1 MRVVIK
7 REGEM
12 TRTKRWYLGL
22 GVVLGLL
29 AIAAGCAR
37 FGGQADFSADPTDGK
52 APLTVTFTPLLC
64 AGIDRY
70 VWSFGDGTTS
80 TERSPEH
87 IYAKAGTYTVT
98 LMVTPRHGDPTAVMK
113 EDYIS
118 VRSGFSAGRI
128 TPIYWT
134 EEGKHV
140 VQRCLRD
147 GSYVQALDVSIDT
160 PGDVTVLAN
169 GVYWADTGRGE
180 VAVHD
185 LLTSTNT
192 VLASGRD
199 HPYGVAAD
207 GQNGRAY
214 WTELYANVAGTDG
227 MVMYVTLGGG
237 SATSLLQTM
246 GRPFDIEYDATWNKL
261 YWTQQFATLP
271 RSYGSGGYGIAV
283 RDLSSST
290 IKSTILSGLSYVPYG
305 IAIDS
310 DNGKIYWTG
319 GDAIH
324 RCNLD
329 GTGVETI
336 VDDADSP
343 RGIAV
348 DPELG
353 KIYWGE
359 DGRIREA
366 NLDGTGV
373 GTILD
378 GLGQVIGLDLG

>member
-1 MRVVIK
+1 MRTT
-7 REGEM
+7 G
-12 TRTKRWYLGL
+12 RWYLGL
-22 GVVLGLL
+22 GIVLGALIL
-29 AIAAGCAR
+29 AGGCAR
-37 FGGQADFSADPTDGK
+37 FAGQVDFSADTTSGK
-52 APLTVTFTPLLC
+52 SPLTVTFTPDLC
-64 AGIDRY
+64 GSMHQY

-87 IYAKAGTYTVT
+87 TYTKAGTYTVT
-98 LMVTPRHGDPTAVMK
+98 LMVTPRHGDPVAVEK
-113 EDYIS
+113 EDY
-118 VRSGFSAGRI
+118 VTVTSGFSAGRI

-134 EEGKHV
+134 EQGKNY

-147 GSYVQALDVSIDT
+147 GSYVQGLDMWIETPADVSVSGND
-160 PGDVTVLAN
+160 
-169 GVYWADTGRGE
+169 VYWADPGRGE
-180 VAVHD
+180 IAVHD

-207 GQNGRAY
+207 GQNGRLY

-237 SATSLLQTM
+237 SATSLLQTV
-246 GRPFDIEYDATWNKL
+246 GRPFDVEYDATWNKL
-261 YWTQQFATLP
+261 YWTQYFAILP
-271 RSYGSGGYGIAV
+271 RSYGSGSYGIAV
-283 RDLSSST
+283 RDLSSSV
-290 IKSTILSGLSYVPYG
+290 IKSTVLSGLSYPPYG

-319 GDAIH
+319 DDAIH
-324 RCNLD
+324 RCDLD
-329 GTGVETI
+329 GSGAETI
-336 VDDADSP
+336 VTGADDP

-359 DGRIREA
+359 DGRIRQA
-366 NLDGTGV
+366 SLDGTGV
-373 GTILD
+373 STVLD